1 MAKILVFDDSK
12 LMREFTSAPL
22 REAGH
27 EVLGIEP
34 ESLLDALKHVN
45 DFAPDI
51 VLTDYQMPKCN
62 GESLVRALRHNEK
75 FRDIKVMMITAI
87 RDPDLVERMRNTG
100 VDGFLYK
107 GNDLKE
113 LPLRVNELLSAR

>member
-12 LMREFTSAPL
+12 LMREFTSGPL

-27 EVLGIEP
+27 EVLGVEP
-34 ESLLDALKHVN
+34 ESLFEALKQIN
-45 DFAPDI
+45 EFGPDV

-62 GESLVRALRHNEK
+62 GESLVRAIRHNDK
-75 FRDIKVMMITAI
+75 FKHIKIMMITAI
-87 RDPDLVERMRNTG
+87 RDPELFDRMKSTG

-107 GNDLKE
+107 GSDLKE
-113 LPLRVNELLSAR
+113 LPSRVNALL

>member
-34 ESLLDALKHVN
+34 DSLFSALKAIH
-45 DFAPDI
+45 DFMPDVI
-51 VLTDYQMPKCN
+51 LTDYQMPGCN
-62 GESLVRALRHNEK
+62 GESLVRAIRHNEK
-75 FRDIKVMMITAI
+75 FQEIKIVMITAI
-87 RDPDLVERMRNTG
+87 RDPQLFRRMKQDG
-100 VDGFLYK
+100 VDDFLYK
-107 GNDLKE
+107 GDELKE
-113 LPLRVNELLSAR
+113 LPRRVSELL

>member
-12 LMREFTSAPL
+12 LMREFTSTPL

-27 EVLGIEP
+27 EVLGVEP

-45 DFAPDI
+45 EFGPDL

-75 FRDIKVMMITAI
+75 FRNIKVMMITAI

-107 GNDLKE
+107 GQDLKE
-113 LPLRVNELLSAR
+113 LQRRVSELL

>member
-27 EVLGIEP
+27 EVLGLEP
-34 ESLLDALKHVN
+34 ESLFDALKQIHE
-45 DFAPDI
+45 FQPDV

-62 GESLVRALRHNEK
+62 GESLVRAIRHNEK
-75 FRDIKVMMITAI
+75 FKGIKVMMITAI
-87 RDPDLVERMRNTG
+87 RDIELARRMEQSG

-107 GNDLKE
+107 GADLKE
-113 LPLRVNELLSAR
+113 LPQRVLELLQP